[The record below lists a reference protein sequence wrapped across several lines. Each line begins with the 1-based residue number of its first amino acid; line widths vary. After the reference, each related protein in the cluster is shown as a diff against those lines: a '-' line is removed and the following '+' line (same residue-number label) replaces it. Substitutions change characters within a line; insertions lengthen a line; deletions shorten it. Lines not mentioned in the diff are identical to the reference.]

1 LFGPQIAIAKGSDL
15 MSMILPRDDPAIAA
29 SATGNGGGLSPL
41 ITVAICTRNRVVM
54 LERALRSV
62 LGQIREPT
70 EVLVVDNGSSD
81 QTAELVRS
89 LTAPCSRVVLGREER
104 IGLSYA
110 RNAALQQALG
120 RYVVFLDDDA
130 IAEEGWLEAYRQFF
144 SAPPATGI
152 GCVGGAVFPEYEVP
166 LPAWVS
172 PGHNTLDCG
181 RQPHP
186 ASGRGGPWGC
196 NIAFDRGI
204 ALELGGFA
212 VDLGRK
218 GSSLGGH
225 EEAELLERMTL
236 AGFAVWW
243 LPAAR
248 IRHFFPATRL
258 QFKFLWRTEWG
269 QGRSNAILRSRL
281 APEKGWIGWSRLGRI
296 LAAPFQ
302 IVLCLLAAA
311 LTWPLNHGQNAA
323 RALLRVAR
331 FAGGAYQGML
341 MAWGRAER

>member
-1 LFGPQIAIAKGSDL
+1 MAIGNGSDL
-15 MSMILPRDDPAIAA
+15 ISMTLPQDDQPKAT
-29 SATGNGGGLSPL
+29 SATGVGGGLSPL

-54 LERALRSV
+54 LEKALRSV

-89 LTAPCSRVVLGREER
+89 LAATHPSIVLWCEER
-104 IGLSYA
+104 LGLSHA
-110 RNAALQQALG
+110 RNAALCQAMG
-120 RYVVFLDDDA
+120 RYIVFLDDDA
-130 IAEEGWLEAYRQFF
+130 IAEEGWLDAYRQFF

-152 GCVGGAVFPEYEVP
+152 ACVGGAVFPEYEVP
-166 LPAWVS
+166 PPAWVS
-172 PGHNTLDCG
+172 PGYNTLDCG
-181 RQPHP
+181 TQPHP
-186 ASGRGGPWGC
+186 VQGRGGPWGC

-218 GSSLGGH
+218 GSYLGGH
-225 EEAELLERMTL
+225 EEAELLERMAM

-258 QFKFLWRTEWG
+258 QFRFLWRIEWG
-269 QGRSNAILRSRL
+269 QGRSNTILRSRL
-281 APEKGWIGWSRLGRI
+281 APERRWIGWPRFGRI

-302 IVLCLLAAA
+302 IALCLLAAA
-311 LTWPLNHGQNAA
+311 LTWPMNHGQNAA
-323 RALLRVAR
+323 RTLLRVAR
-331 FAGGAYQGML
+331 LAGGAYQGVL
-341 MAWGRAER
+341 MAWGRAAR